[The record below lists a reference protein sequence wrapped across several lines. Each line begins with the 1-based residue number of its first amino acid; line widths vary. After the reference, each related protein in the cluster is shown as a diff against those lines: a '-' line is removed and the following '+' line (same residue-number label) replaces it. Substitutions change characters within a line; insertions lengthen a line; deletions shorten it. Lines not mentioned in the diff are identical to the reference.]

1 MPVTRKVAV
10 QYAVAV
16 WRDRPRRGLV
26 LAVLSVPSSL
36 VMAGWKVVLFCAAPS
51 LFLAAT
57 VVFTLGVAAAKVWAV
72 RRHRLSFALDAAN
85 GDRMRFRQA
94 GHRWIGGA
102 VTAMSVLFVGC
113 SVPML
118 VGRAHPVH
126 YDQWVA
132 IVIAA
137 ATFAEL
143 GIGVWGAVT
152 ARKDGEP
159 LVEATKLV
167 NVAAA
172 VVLLV
177 LTQSALLSFAGSAE
191 DAAASTGASGV
202 FLGGVAAV
210 IGLAMALRR
219 FPEAPTPRSAP
230 TPASVDQA
238 GLEGERDELSAVPG
252 IDLRHGPVH
261 VGLDRER

>member
-10 QYAVAV
+10 QYAVTV

-36 VMAGWKVVLFCAAPS
+36 VMAAWKVVMFCAAPS

-57 VVFTLGVAAAKVWAV
+57 VVFTLGAAAAKLWAV
-72 RRHRLSFALDAAN
+72 RRHRLSFAFDAAN
-85 GDRMRFRQA
+85 GARTRFRQA

-102 VTAMSVLFVGC
+102 VTAMSVVFIGC

-118 VGRAHPVH
+118 VGRTHPVH
-126 YDQWVA
+126 YDEWVA

-143 GIGVWGAVT
+143 GIGIWGAVT
-152 ARKDGEP
+152 ARRDGEP

-172 VVLLV
+172 AVLLV
-177 LTQSALLSFAGSAE
+177 LTQSALLSFAGSTEA
-191 DAAASTGASGV
+191 AAASTGASGV

-210 IGLAMALRR
+210 IGLAMVLRR
-219 FPEAPTPRSAP
+219 FPVAPGGAGA
-230 TPASVDQA
+230 ASVDQA
-238 GLEGERDELSAVPG
+238 GLEGECDELSPVTG
-252 IDLRHGPVH
+252 IHLRHGPVH
-261 VGLDRER
+261 VSLDRER

>member
-1 MPVTRKVAV
+1 MRRQAALR
-10 QYAVAV
+10 YAVAV

-26 LAVLSVPSSL
+26 LAVLSVPGSL

-72 RRHRLSFALDAAN
+72 RRHRLSFAFDAAN

-143 GIGVWGAVT
+143 GIGVWGAAT

-210 IGLAMALRR
+210 IGLAMAVRR
-219 FPEAPTPRSAP
+219 FPEAPAPRSAP
-230 TPASVDQA
+230 APASVDQA
-238 GLEGERDELSAVPG
+238 GLEGERDELGAVAG

>member
-1 MPVTRKVAV
+1 M
-10 QYAVAV
+10 
-16 WRDRPRRGLV
+16 
-26 LAVLSVPSSL
+26 
-36 VMAGWKVVLFCAAPS
+36 
-51 LFLAAT
+51 
-57 VVFTLGVAAAKVWAV
+57 
-72 RRHRLSFALDAAN
+72 
-85 GDRMRFRQA
+85 
-94 GHRWIGGA
+94 
-102 VTAMSVLFVGC
+102 TAMSVVFVGC

-118 VGRAHPVH
+118 AGRAHPVYH
-126 YDQWVA
+126 DKWVA

-177 LTQSALLSFAGSAE
+177 LTQSALLSFAGSAG
-191 DAAASTGASGV
+191 DAAASTGASRV
-202 FLGGVAAV
+202 FLGGLAAV

-219 FPEAPTPRSAP
+219 WPVVPGASVPAS
-230 TPASVDQA
+230 ASVDQA
-238 GLEGERDELSAVPG
+238 GLEGERDELGAVSG

-261 VGLDRER
+261 VGLDREW

>member
-1 MPVTRKVAV
+1 M
-10 QYAVAV
+10 
-16 WRDRPRRGLV
+16 
-26 LAVLSVPSSL
+26 LAVLSVPGSL

-57 VVFTLGVAAAKVWAV
+57 VIFTFGVAAAKIWAV
-72 RRHRLSFALDAAN
+72 RRYRLSFAFDATN

-102 VTAMSVLFVGC
+102 VTAMSIVFIGC

-126 YDQWVA
+126 YDKWVA
-132 IVIAA
+132 IIIAS

-143 GIGVWGAVT
+143 GIGVCGAVT

-177 LTQSALLSFAGSAE
+177 LTQSALLSFAGSVE
-191 DAAASTGASGV
+191 EAAAFTGASGV
-202 FLGGVAAV
+202 FFGGVAAV
-210 IGLAMALRR
+210 MGLAMALRR
-219 FPEAPTPRSAP
+219 FPDTPAPT
-230 TPASVDQA
+230 SVDQA
-238 GLEGERDELSAVPG
+238 GLERERHELGPVAGV
-252 IDLRHGPVH
+252 DLRHGPVH
-261 VGLDRER
+261 VGLDREW

>member
-1 MPVTRKVAV
+1 
-10 QYAVAV
+10 
-16 WRDRPRRGLV
+16 
-26 LAVLSVPSSL
+26 
-36 VMAGWKVVLFCAAPS
+36 
-51 LFLAAT
+51 
-57 VVFTLGVAAAKVWAV
+57 
-72 RRHRLSFALDAAN
+72 
-85 GDRMRFRQA
+85 MRFRQA

-102 VTAMSVLFVGC
+102 VTAMSVVFVGC

-219 FPEAPTPRSAP
+219 FPEAPAARVR
-230 TPASVDQA
+230 PAATSVDQA
-238 GLEGERDELSAVPG
+238 GLERERHELGPVAGV
-252 IDLRHGPVH
+252 DLRHGPVH
-261 VGLDRER
+261 VGLDREW